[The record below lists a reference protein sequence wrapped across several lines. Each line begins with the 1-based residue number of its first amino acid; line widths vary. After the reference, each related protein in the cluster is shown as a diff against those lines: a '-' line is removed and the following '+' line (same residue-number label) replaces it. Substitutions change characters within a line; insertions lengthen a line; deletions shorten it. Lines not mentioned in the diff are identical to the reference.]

1 MTSLVTKREIKKLR
15 LNNILLNIFR
25 NFIPYKIIKFGYKY
39 RGWIN
44 PKILSSLRNKSKF
57 TKRYYSNPNEENKNL
72 LPAKS
77 IECSNMIVEDK
88 ERYTA
93 KLNKKLDDPSTMQKA
108 YWSILNTFL
117 NNKVIADIPRLDLNR
132 KSISSSDKKRN
143 SSINTMPLNY
153 SNQQFKCTSTIRI

>member
-25 NFIPYKIIKFGYKY
+25 NFIPYKIIKFDYKY
-39 RGWIN
+39 CGWIN
-44 PKILSSLRNKSKF
+44 PKILSSLRNKSKL
-57 TKRYYSNPNEENKNL
+57 TKRYYSNANEENKNL

-93 KLNKKLDDPSTMQKA
+93 KLNKKSDDPSTMQKA

-117 NNKVIADIPRLDLNR
+117 NNKVIADIPRLELNS

-153 SNQQFKCTSTIRI
+153 PN